1 MGLQA
6 GMRGTARYKRGA
18 VVHPVDVCGCDILVG
33 SEVEEL
39 ARQIVGGRA
48 AGRELLERPGGDE
61 VEQAV
66 GECLD
71 AAVHQLVAL
80 DT

>member
-1 MGLQA
+1 MHGA
-6 GMRGTARYKRGA
+6 ARYERGA
-18 VVHPVDVCGCDILVG
+18 VAHPVDVCGCDVLVG

-39 ARQIVGGRA
+39 AGQVVGGRA

-61 VEQAV
+61 VEQPV
-66 GECLD
+66 GERLD